1 MVFIGI
7 ISDSKCFQ
15 FLNENIC
22 VKDISLIHI
31 NNKSIDNIKNIK
43 FDIIIINKELKNL
56 EEKKYLV
63 DNLCTNSKY
72 IVINTDI
79 NKNYKLGQK
88 CDKKII
94 TFGLNHKANV
104 TISSITENNILVFL
118 QKNINDKFN
127 NVKEVGEKQIQI
139 CKENRAKIYEV
150 LIIYIISIINN
161 SPIILKSLEKS
172 NFFGQN

>member
-1 MVFIGI
+1 MTFVGI
-7 ISDSKCFQ
+7 ISDNKSFQ
-15 FLNENIC
+15 ILKENI
-22 VKDISLIHI
+22 DTQDYNLIQI

-43 FDIIIINKELKNL
+43 FQIIIINKELKSF
-56 EEKKYLV
+56 EEKKLII
-63 DNLCTNSKY
+63 DTLCVNSKY

-88 CDKKII
+88 CDKKTI

-161 SPIILKSLEKS
+161 SPIILKTLEKS